1 MRAYKLLRKL
11 SNGKLYP
18 LFIHKTYS
26 TPFNEW
32 LYAECYPTKGFAV
45 RKGYHCCFKPFAPHL
60 SMQLANGEQ
69 RVWVECE
76 VEDWDSYN
84 RPESQGGSW
93 ILAQQMKIVRELT
106 ENEVEQILKGAA

>member
-1 MRAYKLLRKL
+1 
-11 SNGKLYP
+11 
-18 LFIHKTYS
+18 
-26 TPFNEW
+26 
-32 LYAECYPTKGFAV
+32 
-45 RKGYHCCFKPFAPHL
+45 
-60 SMQLANGEQ
+60 MQLANGER

-76 VEDWDSYN
+76 VEDWNSYN